1 MKELRKSYYISK
13 GLVSR
18 RSNIF
23 LVTFVKMLFHGV
35 DFDPESL
42 AVLKS
47 NYADKKAVFVSF
59 QSSNTSM
66 LILINLLRRHGFKV
80 PDLAMDFTPNLIQ
93 IFSNSYRKINRY
105 FYEIFSKE
113 QLKTIHTGE
122 YMKQLIVG
130 NKTIVLSLLSRKSFL
145 RRFVD
150 IKADALQHL
159 VDIQKQTAEPIYIL
173 PQITYWNRNP
183 DRTNMLMTLKATG
196 DRGLLS
202 ALFTMFKSVTPA
214 FVRITEP
221 INLKEEISQYET
233 DDSAQIARKL
243 RNKLLEIYANDKK
256 IVLGPVI
263 KSQQEMMEKVLYHRN
278 VMDTINEIIKDERKK
293 ESRLRKKAY
302 KYFREIAAD
311 FSIVYIKYFE
321 KACAMLFNKI
331 FDGIIFKPEDFQKV
345 RDAAKKAPIIITPCH
360 RSHMDYLIISSLFYI
375 HKIIPPHIVAGSN
388 LTFWP
393 MGTIFRRS
401 GAFFMR
407 RSFKGL
413 KLYASIFRQYIKSLV
428 NEGYSI
434 EVFIEGGR
442 TRTGKLGFPKMGIM
456 KYLLDSVDEGYSK
469 DLMFL
474 PISINYDRIL
484 EESSYHHEIK
494 GKSKKSESTGE
505 LVKSVGFLKRN
516 YGNVYLDFHEPFSY
530 QEFKSGLKEGDD
542 LLSSIGN
549 HIIRNINEIVAVTPF
564 SLVSAAL
571 LLSMGKGFTVDSIKE
586 KTIFLH
592 SYLKFCGANL
602 PEKLSHADN
611 IDKIIDQVIS
621 AYILDH
627 IIFTLKLE
635 SGKDE
640 NSPAEPDLFMLNDD
654 QRSKINFYQNSIVH
668 YFLGVSFVSLGILYT
683 LHGKK
688 TTLDEVTSVY
698 SELMIL
704 FSKEFVFSYEMNNAA
719 ATVRKELDYLKAQSV
734 ITESAGGKITLHME
748 RDNDLKQY
756 VRIIQDFMESY
767 FIVLSTV
774 CSIKRTNIM
783 KKELIMEVRRNG
795 IKMFHLGTIKLPE
808 ALSLPNYNNAV
819 QMLEES
825 GIIEELKYSK
835 KNQECSLN
843 DIHKAEVLFEKMG
856 KYLSIIS

>member
-18 RSNIF
+18 RSNVF
-23 LVTFVKMLFHGV
+23 LVTLVRILFRGV
-35 DFDPESL
+35 DFDPESI
-42 AVLKS
+42 AFLKS
-47 NYADKKAVFVSF
+47 HYTDKKTVFVSF

-66 LILINLLRRHGFKV
+66 LILINLLRRHGFKS

-93 IFSNSYRKINRY
+93 IFSNSYRKVNRY
-105 FYEIFSKE
+105 FTEIFSKE
-113 QLKTIHTGE
+113 NLKSIHTGE
-122 YMKQLIVG
+122 YMKQLIDG
-130 NKTIVLSLLSRKSFL
+130 GRSIVLSLLSRKSFL

-150 IKADALQHL
+150 IKADALHYL
-159 VDIQKQTAEPIYIL
+159 VDIQKQTDDPIYII

-183 DRTNMLMTLKATG
+183 DRTNMFMTLKATG
-196 DRGLLS
+196 DRGLFS
-202 ALFTMFKSVTPA
+202 ALFTMFKSATPA
-214 FVRITEP
+214 FVKLTVP
-221 INLKEEISQYET
+221 INLKEEMASYET
-233 DDSAQIARKL
+233 DDSSQIARKI

-256 IVLGPVI
+256 VVLGPVI

-278 VMDTINEIIKDERKK
+278 VMDTLQEIVKDERKK
-293 ESRLRKKAY
+293 ENKLRKKAY

-321 KACAMLFNKI
+321 KACSMLFNKI
-331 FDGIIFKPEDFQKV
+331 FDGIIYKLEDFAKV
-345 RDAAKKAPIIITPCH
+345 REAAQKAPLIIVPCH

-375 HKIIPPHIVAGSN
+375 NKIIPPHIVAGSN

-434 EVFIEGGR
+434 EFFIEGGR

-456 KYLLDSVDEGYSK
+456 KYLLDSVDEGYAK
-469 DLMFL
+469 DLMFV

-494 GKSKKSESTGE
+494 GKAKKNESTAE
-505 LVKSVGFLKRN
+505 MVKSVSFLKRN
-516 YGNVYLDFHEPFSY
+516 YGNVYLDFHDPFSY
-530 QEFKSGLKEGDD
+530 KEFKAGLKEGDD
-542 LLSSIGN
+542 LLNNIGS

-571 LLSMGKGFTVDSIKE
+571 LLSTEKGFTLESVKE
-586 KTIFLH
+586 KVLFLH

-602 PEKLSHADN
+602 PEKLSDTGN
-611 IDKIIDQVIS
+611 IDNVIDQVFK
-621 AYILDH
+621 AYIMDH

-635 SGKDE
+635 QSKDE
-640 NSPAEPDLFMLNDD
+640 NAPPEPDLLILNED

-668 YFLGVSFVSLGILYT
+668 YYLGVSFVSLGILYT
-683 LHGKK
+683 LNGKK
-688 TTLDEVTSVY
+688 TTVDEVTRVY
-698 SELMIL
+698 LDLMTL
-704 FSKEFVFSYEMNNAA
+704 FSNEFVFSYDMYKTDEA
-719 ATVRKELDYLKAQSV
+719 VRKEIDYLKSRSV
-734 ITESAGGKITLHME
+734 ISESGGKITLQDGK
-748 RDNDLKQY
+748 DNDLILY
-756 VRIIQDFMESY
+756 VRIIQDFLESY

-774 CSIKRTNIM
+774 CSVKRTSIM
-783 KKELIMEVRRNG
+783 KKELIMEVRKNG

-819 QMLEES
+819 LMLEET
-825 GIIEELKYSK
+825 GIIEDMKYGK
-835 KNQECSLN
+835 KNQECSLS
-843 DIHKAEVLFEKMG
+843 DMKKAEIVLEQVR
-856 KYLSIIS
+856 KYLTIIG